1 MNPAVPV
8 SVVVPCFRCAS
19 TIERAVQSVAAQS
32 SLPAEV
38 ILVDDCSQDQTFDR
52 LESLAARHAPGWIKI
67 KRLESNSGVA
77 SARNA
82 GWAVASQPFVAF
94 LDSDDAW
101 HPKKLE
107 IQYGFMKVN
116 PEVAVCGHRH
126 RFLKQNTVPDW
137 DVSTSTFKSISRWR
151 LLLSNR
157 FVTPSVM
164 LRCDINSRFVEDQR
178 HMEDHMLWLQ
188 ISFSGAS
195 VMKLDAEL
203 AAIYKAPFGS
213 GGLSAQMA
221 LMERGE
227 LENYRRLLRLKFINH
242 YQFVAICGYS
252 LLKYFRRLAIYGG
265 YFLWKRKING

>member
-32 SLPAEV
+32 SRPAEV
-38 ILVDDCSQDQTFDR
+38 VLVDDCSQDQTLDI

-67 KRLESNSGVA
+67 KRLDNNRGAA

-107 IQYGFMKVN
+107 IQYDFMQRN
-116 PEVAVCGHRH
+116 PEVALCGHGH
-126 RFLKQNTVPDW
+126 RLLKQNTLPDW
-137 DVSTSTFKSISRWR
+137 DVSISTFTAISRWR
-151 LLLSNR
+151 LLISNQ

-164 LRCDINSRFVEDQR
+164 LRRNIYPRFVDDQR

-188 ISFSGAS
+188 ISFSGAG

-203 AAIYKAPFGS
+203 AAIYKAPFGV
-213 GGLSAQMA
+213 GGLSAQIA

-227 LENYRRLLRLKFINH
+227 LKNYRRLLRSKFINR

-252 LLKYFRRLAIYGG
+252 LLKYLRRLAIYGSH
-265 YFLWKRKING
+265 FLWKRNIHG